1 MRIARSVTGETR
13 LTEVILERNE
23 QLPNQLVLSMKMMG
37 SSIQQV
43 QTIQTNIEQL
53 NYRAYSPQQSIKDGL
68 IDYRSNLVW
77 QAR

>member
-1 MRIARSVTGETR
+1 
-13 LTEVILERNE
+13 
-23 QLPNQLVLSMKMMG
+23 MKMMG
-37 SSIQQV
+37 STIKQV

-53 NYRAYSPQQSIKDGL
+53 NYRAYSPQQSIKEGV